1 MSNQTPKVAQIS
13 LHGNTELE
21 SPLHGP
27 TGVVHAEEA
36 EEDAEEND
44 EDVVDHD
51 RPRHYRATKV
61 EVEDAGPDEGEE
73 GAGEGADEAHQ
84 DGEVGDDDGEHD
96 GDEDHDDAE
105 AEAVQLQV
113 AVQRPDARE
122 PRLRLAHEQLLRR
135 AGISR

>member
-13 LHGNTELE
+13 LHGNAELE

-36 EEDAEEND
+36 EEDAEENN

-51 RPRHYRATKV
+51 RPRHDRAAKV

-96 GDEDHDDAE
+96 GDDHHEDAE
-105 AEAVQLQV
+105 YQAPEL
-113 AVQRPDARE
+113 
-122 PRLRLAHEQLLRR
+122 
-135 AGISR
+135 